1 MEERR
6 PAYAQRAPARS
17 GALSGATLDADVVKV
32 LRNTYA
38 LLAMTVGFSAITA
51 TISMAANV
59 PYMGLWMLLP
69 YFGCLYAVEKTKE
82 SGWGLVWTFA
92 LTGFMG
98 LTLGPI
104 LNAYVAMKGMEPI
117 LLALGGTAVIF
128 TGMSAYTLIT
138 KKDFSF
144 MSGFLMVGIMVA
156 FIAGIANVFLQI
168 SALGLAVS
176 SMFLV
181 LSSLLVGWQTSAI
194 VHGGERNY
202 ISATVTLYVSLY
214 NIFLTLLHL
223 IGFAGDD

>member
-6 PAYAQRAPARS
+6 PVYAQSEARPGPAS
-17 GALSGATLDADVVKV
+17 GAVLDDSAVKV

-38 LLAMTVGFSAITA
+38 LLALTVTFSAVMA
-51 TISMAANV
+51 GVSMAINM

-69 YFGCLYAVEKTKE
+69 FFGFLYAIEKTKE
-82 SGWGLVWTFA
+82 SAWGLVWTFA

-98 LTLGPI
+98 LTIGPI
-104 LNAYVAMKGMEPI
+104 LNAYLAMQGMEPI

-144 MSGFLMVGIMVA
+144 MTGFLMIGILVA

-168 SALGLAVS
+168 SALGLTVS
-176 SMFLV
+176 CMFLV

-194 VHGGERNY
+194 IHGGERNY
-202 ISATVTLYVSLY
+202 ISATVTLFVSLY
-214 NIFLTLLHL
+214 NIFMTLLHL
-223 IGFAGDD
+223 IGIGGDD